1 MSRQERK
8 SESGAGKKTASGRE
22 RGKAATESVRK
33 TMEWVA
39 DYLELLEGAATVV
52 KMEDAIRAGG
62 KAQSLARVIKA
73 PGGKHLEVTLQ
84 DGTHE
89 KSIPI
94 AKSIAFH
101 GKASKKEDEANHLSK
116 PGTVILLHGGF
127 AVGKLSGAGMR
138 RAQMEFDR
146 LGIKYPGGFFVV
158 PSASGV
164 AAAEEPVEDAWE
176 FDRSGEEE
184 AEEAELE
191 ALRAAK
197 KRQLE
202 IRAGVGAKE
211 ASEDEEEEEETA
223 AVGGAGGGGHRHPL
237 KGKAKPSNAAASAE
251 WEMDFG
257 DI

>member
-127 AVGKLSGAGMR
+127 AVGKLSGVGLR

-146 LGIKYPGGFFVV
+146 LGIKYPGGFFAV
-158 PSASGV
+158 PVS
-164 AAAEEPVEDAWE
+164 AAAEAEMPAEDAWE

-184 AEEAELE
+184 AEEEELA

-211 ASEDEEEEEETA
+211 ATASAAEEEEEEA
-223 AVGGAGGGGHRHPL
+223 AVGGAGGGSHRHPL
-237 KGKAKPSNAAASAE
+237 KGKAKPSNSAASAE

>member
-1 MSRQERK
+1 
-8 SESGAGKKTASGRE
+8 
-22 RGKAATESVRK
+22 
-33 TMEWVA
+33 
-39 DYLELLEGAATVV
+39 
-52 KMEDAIRAGG
+52 MEDAIRAGG

-73 PGGKHLEVTLQ
+73 PGGKHLEVSLQ

-127 AVGKLSGAGMR
+127 AVGKLSGVGMR

-146 LGIKYPGGFFVV
+146 LGIKYPGGFFAV
-158 PSASGV
+158 PVS
-164 AAAEEPVEDAWE
+164 AAAEVEMPAEEAWE
-176 FDRSGEEE
+176 FDRSGEEA

-211 ASEDEEEEEETA
+211 ASDEEEEA
-223 AVGGAGGGGHRHPL
+223 AVGGAGGGSHRHPL
-237 KGKAKPSNAAASAE
+237 KGKAKPSNSAAASE
-251 WEMDFG
+251 EFEMDFG

>member
-1 MSRQERK
+1 
-8 SESGAGKKTASGRE
+8 
-22 RGKAATESVRK
+22 
-33 TMEWVA
+33 
-39 DYLELLEGAATVV
+39 
-52 KMEDAIRAGG
+52 MEDAILRGG

-127 AVGKLSGAGMR
+127 AVGKLSGVGLR

-146 LGIKYPGGFFVV
+146 LGIKYPGGFFAV
-158 PSASGV
+158 PVS
-164 AAAEEPVEDAWE
+164 AAAEAEMPVEEAWE

-184 AEEAELE
+184 AEEEELA

-211 ASEDEEEEEETA
+211 ASEEEEEEEGK
-223 AVGGAGGGGHRHPL
+223 AVGGAGGSHRHPL
-237 KGKAKPSNAAASAE
+237 KGKARQSNSAAATE
-251 WEMDFG
+251 EFVMDFG

>member
-1 MSRQERK
+1 
-8 SESGAGKKTASGRE
+8 
-22 RGKAATESVRK
+22 
-33 TMEWVA
+33 MEWVA

-73 PGGKHLEVTLQ
+73 PGGKHLEVSLQ

-127 AVGKLSGAGMR
+127 AVGKLSGVGMR

-146 LGIKYPGGFFVV
+146 LGIKYPGGFFAV
-158 PSASGV
+158 PVS
-164 AAAEEPVEDAWE
+164 
-176 FDRSGEEE
+176 
-184 AEEAELE
+184 EEAELE

-211 ASEDEEEEEETA
+211 ASDEEEEA
-223 AVGGAGGGGHRHPL
+223 AVGGAGGGSHRHPL
-237 KGKAKPSNAAASAE
+237 KGKAKPSNSAAASE
-251 WEMDFG
+251 EFEMDFG

>member
-1 MSRQERK
+1 MGRGG
-8 SESGAGKKTASGRE
+8 GAI
-22 RGKAATESVRK
+22 
-33 TMEWVA
+33 
-39 DYLELLEGAATVV
+39 L
-52 KMEDAIRAGG
+52 AGG

-73 PGGKHLEVTLQ
+73 PGGKHLEVSLQ

-127 AVGKLSGAGMR
+127 AVGKLSGVGLR

-146 LGIKYPGGFFVV
+146 LGLKYPGGFFAV
-158 PSASGV
+158 PVS
-164 AAAEEPVEDAWE
+164 AAAEVEMPVEEAWE

-184 AEEAELE
+184 AEEEELA

-211 ASEDEEEEEETA
+211 VSEEEEEEEEK
-223 AVGGAGGGGHRHPL
+223 AVGGAGGGHRHPL
-237 KGKAKPSNAAASAE
+237 KGKARQSNSAAAATE
-251 WEMDFG
+251 FEMDFG

>member
-39 DYLELLEGAATVV
+39 DYLELLEGSATVV
-52 KMEDAIRAGG
+52 KMEDAILRGG

-127 AVGKLSGAGMR
+127 AVGKLSGVGLR

-146 LGIKYPGGFFVV
+146 LGLKYPGGFFAV
-158 PSASGV
+158 PVS
-164 AAAEEPVEDAWE
+164 AAAEAEMPVEEAWE

-184 AEEAELE
+184 AEEEELA

-211 ASEDEEEEEETA
+211 ASEEEEEEEGK
-223 AVGGAGGGGHRHPL
+223 AVGGAGGSHRHPL
-237 KGKAKPSNAAASAE
+237 KGKARQSNSAAATE
-251 WEMDFG
+251 EFVMDFG